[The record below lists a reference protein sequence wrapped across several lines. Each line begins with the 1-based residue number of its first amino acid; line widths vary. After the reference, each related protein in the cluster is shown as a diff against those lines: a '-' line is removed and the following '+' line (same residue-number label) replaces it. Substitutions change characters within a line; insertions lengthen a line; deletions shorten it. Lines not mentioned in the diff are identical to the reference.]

1 MNTKISNML
10 QDYQV
15 RQNEQKHN
23 LRNKIFILF
32 LSLTLI
38 LASIIIFINYFDV
51 MNQNN
56 MYVDQEIVTGY
67 NSDERID
74 DVFSNI
80 EIQIFKNME
89 RILADTQINTW
100 KSSDQR
106 YPKVSTLSD
115 TNFVVVWQTFLGDGS

>member
-38 LASIIIFINYFDV
+38 LASIIIFINYFD
-51 MNQNN
+51 
-56 MYVDQEIVTGY
+56 EIHFLM
-67 NSDERID
+67 ID
-74 DVFSNI
+74 
-80 EIQIFKNME
+80 
-89 RILADTQINTW
+89 
-100 KSSDQR
+100 
-106 YPKVSTLSD
+106 
-115 TNFVVVWQTFLGDGS
+115 